1 MYLVVRILLSIPPAN
16 DYYRQQTVGDISVY
30 LFTPS
35 LPLSPHQANAT
46 PPRPFNPVLL
56 MSVCRCHVASITSLS
71 WSLTHSQTH
80 TLTYAFLSSPVL
92 ALTE

>member
-46 PPRPFNPVLL
+46 PPPSIQPRPFDVCVPMPRCQYHLFVLV
-56 MSVCRCHVASITSLS
+56 SHPLS
-71 WSLTHSQTH
+71 NTH
-80 TLTYAFLSSPVL
+80 THVCLPLLSCPGID
-92 ALTE
+92 